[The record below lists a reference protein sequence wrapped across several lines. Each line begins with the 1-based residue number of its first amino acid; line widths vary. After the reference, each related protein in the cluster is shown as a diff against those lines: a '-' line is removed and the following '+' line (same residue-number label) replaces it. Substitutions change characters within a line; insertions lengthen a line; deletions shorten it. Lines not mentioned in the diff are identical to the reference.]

1 MITQAIKLQG
11 TQVKSKKERN
21 VLGVIF
27 DSKLT
32 WCAHV
37 AATISKSKK
46 ALFALKLLKREF
58 NATEMRTLL
67 DSNFYLILYYN
78 AVIWLTSDLNAQLK
92 QDLLSASANALRL
105 CIDGSCAVVV

>member
-1 MITQAIKLQG
+1 MRRKLRSAYFIEMITQAIKLQG

-78 AVIWLTSDLNAQLK
+78 
-92 QDLLSASANALRL
+92 
-105 CIDGSCAVVV
+105 G